1 MSSEKREEKPF
12 VPNPKSKT
20 PLTDEMMFHVRK
32 LQKEEESD
40 WDIEKAIEKFAI
52 PTEKQDIVAMYLA
65 CKTNDLGDKKEA
77 VFEQMKLLFK
87 NVPDVKGIIEDEEAK
102 EEAKRKAREEALLE
116 WKEKEAR
123 RKLIKILLIIA
134 AIVIYVAILFVLCV
148 K

>member
-1 MSSEKREEKPF
+1 MSSQNREEKPF

-32 LQKEEESD
+32 LQKNEESE
-40 WDIEKAIEKFAI
+40 WDIEDAIDKFAI
-52 PTEKQDIVAMYLA
+52 PTEKEDIVAMYLA

-87 NVPDVKGIIEDEEAK
+87 NDPDVKGIIEDEEAK
-102 EEAKRKAREEALLE
+102 EEAKRKALLE
-116 WKEKEAR
+116 WKNKEAR

>member
-12 VPNPKSKT
+12 VPNPNSKT

-32 LQKEEESD
+32 LQKKEESD
-40 WDIEKAIEKFAI
+40 WDIEKAIDKFAI
-52 PTEKQDIVAMYLA
+52 PTEKEDIVAMYLA

-87 NVPDVKGIIEDEEAK
+87 NDPDVKGIIEDEEAK
-102 EEAKRKAREEALLE
+102 EEAMRKALLE
-116 WKEKEAR
+116 WKNKEAR